1 MFNLRSL
8 LAATFVGAASVAA
21 APQTT
26 GAAGA
31 ACNNSP
37 SLCSRPYNT
46 ITHMG
51 AHDAAFL
58 RDASTQNSI
67 AGNQYKNATVALDA
81 GLRLLQAQ
89 VHKSDNA
96 LRLCHT
102 SCQLLDAGPLQ
113 NWLAAINVWMTK
125 NPNEVVTII
134 LVNSDSASA
143 SELGAVFQQSG
154 ISKYGYTP
162 AGSTATGNWPTLQ
175 TMINQNTRLV
185 SYVTNAKYDSSVPYL
200 LPEFNYV
207 FETPFEVTSLDGFN
221 CSLDRP
227 KALGTSGA
235 SAVSQNY
242 LSLVNH
248 FKYQQLLAGVLVP
261 DTDQL
266 SIVNSPETSTAG
278 NLGLHLKN
286 CQSEWG
292 ARPNYVL
299 VDFWSQE
306 NPLAAADALNGVSD
320 FAGRKIT
327 TEATSKATEQFQG
340 MAKGALLAFCAAA
353 LLIL

>member
-1 MFNLRSL
+1 MLNLRSL
-8 LAATFVGAASVAA
+8 FTAALLGAASVTA
-21 APQTT
+21 APQTS
-26 GAAGA
+26 GSAV

-37 SLCSRPYNT
+37 SLCNRPYNT

-58 RDASTQNSI
+58 RDSSTQNSI

-89 VHKSDNA
+89 VHKSDNM

-113 NWLAAINVWMTK
+113 NWLAAINVWMAK
-125 NPNEVVTII
+125 NPNEVVTIL

-143 SELGAVFQQSG
+143 QDIGAVFQRSG
-154 ISKYGYTP
+154 IAKYGYTP
-162 AGSTATGNWPTLQ
+162 AATTATGNWPTLQ
-175 TMINQNTRLV
+175 SMINQNTRLV
-185 SYVTNAKYDSSVPYL
+185 SYITNAKYDSSVPYL

-207 FETPFEVTSLDGFN
+207 FETPFEVTGLDGFN

-227 KALGTSGA
+227 KALGASGA

-242 LSLVNH
+242 LGLVNH

-261 DTDQL
+261 DTDRL
-266 SIVNSPETSTAG
+266 SIVNSPDTKVAG

-286 CQSEWG
+286 CQNEWG

-299 VDFWSQE
+299 VDFWNQE
-306 NPLAAADALNGVSD
+306 NPLAAADALNAVND
-320 FAGRKIT
+320 FTGRKIT
-327 TEATSKATEQFQG
+327 TDATSKATDQFHG